1 MNPSQTK
8 KETSPLFL
16 SLPDDIILTC
26 LARISRSY
34 YPKLVLVCKKFRSL
48 IVSKEL
54 IDARIH
60 LDTHE
65 TVFQVRLK
73 LPKDQFPSWY
83 TLWIKPG
90 QILTNQLE
98 EKKTTSN
105 KNIRLVEIPSS
116 CYSYVPSRIRWPG
129 SEMYGISLSSSP
141 SSIMEFLN
149 IETGL
154 WRKAPNM
161 RVAREKAIANILDG
175 KIYVM
180 GGAGAD
186 ESVNWGEVFDP
197 KTQTWESLHDPGA
210 EHRFSS
216 IRKIGLIEG
225 KIYVLS
231 NEEWDSVYDPKEGK
245 WDVTRRSCVHCII
258 DDVWYHYGQE
268 SCFWYDTNS
277 NQWRMVRGLAT
288 FNENCGYRMIDITNY
303 NGKLLILWEEH
314 ASFLLKDIWCA
325 VIALERR
332 NGNDEVW
339 GNIEWASIVL
349 TVPISSVF
357 LCGRGFES

>member
-1 MNPSQTK
+1 MKQKNTLIVCFSLTFSAAMNPSQTK

-65 TVFQVRLK
+65 TVFQIRLQLTK
-73 LPKDQFPSWY
+73 NHIPSWY

-105 KNIRLVEIPSS
+105 KNIRLVKIPS

-149 IETGL
+149 KETGL
-154 WRKAPNM
+154 WCKAPKM
-161 RVAREKAIANILDG
+161 RVAREKAIAAIQYICNG
-175 KIYVM
+175 
-180 GGAGAD
+180 
-186 ESVNWGEVFDP
+186 
-197 KTQTWESLHDPGA
+197 
-210 EHRFSS
+210 R
-216 IRKIGLIEG
+216 
-225 KIYVLS
+225 
-231 NEEWDSVYDPKEGK
+231 
-245 WDVTRRSCVHCII
+245 C
-258 DDVWYHYGQE
+258 
-268 SCFWYDTNS
+268 
-277 NQWRMVRGLAT
+277 RG
-288 FNENCGYRMIDITNY
+288 
-303 NGKLLILWEEH
+303 
-314 ASFLLKDIWCA
+314 
-325 VIALERR
+325 
-332 NGNDEVW
+332 
-339 GNIEWASIVL
+339 
-349 TVPISSVF
+349 
-357 LCGRGFES
+357 